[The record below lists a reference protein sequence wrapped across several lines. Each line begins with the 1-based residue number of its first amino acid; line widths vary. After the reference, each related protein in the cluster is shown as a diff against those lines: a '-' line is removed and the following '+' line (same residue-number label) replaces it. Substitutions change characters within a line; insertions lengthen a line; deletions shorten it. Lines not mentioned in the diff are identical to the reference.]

1 MRAPLIAIAA
11 MLLGAG
17 HVSGQA
23 ATAPPAASRPPAQT
37 ADVAAKAPAQA
48 PEAPAKKWEFSA
60 GGIFY
65 FLPAELETDDFLL
78 PTVTADR
85 GWLHLEARYNYEGIE
100 AGSAWFGV
108 NFGGGEK
115 VTWTLTPMIGG
126 VFGSTKGVA
135 PGYRGSLG
143 WRKVEL
149 YSEGEW
155 VFDAEDMASSFFY
168 NWSELTYAP
177 AEWFRFGVATQRTR
191 LYQTEHDIQ
200 RGLIVGFTWNW
211 LDLAGYLFN
220 PDDSKPVVLLSA
232 RVTF

>member
-1 MRAPLIAIAA
+1 MFAGL
-11 MLLGAG
+11 LLGAVG
-17 HVSGQA
+17 AAGQTGA
-23 ATAPPAASRPPAQT
+23 PAASVAT
-37 ADVAAKAPAQA
+37 ASRAVAAAPAQV
-48 PEAPAKKWEFSA
+48 APAESATPRMWEFSA
-60 GGIFY
+60 GAMVY
-65 FLPAELETDDFLL
+65 FLPASLETDDFVL

-85 GWLHLEARYNYEGIE
+85 GWLHLEARYNYEAIG

-108 NFGGGEK
+108 NFGGGRN
-115 VTWTLTPMIGG
+115 VTWTLTPMIGA
-126 VFGSTKGVA
+126 VFGSTDGVA
-135 PGYRGSLG
+135 PGYRGSLA
-143 WRKVEL
+143 WRRLEL
-149 YSEGEW
+149 SSEGEY
-155 VFDAEDMASSFFY
+155 VFDAANSEDSFFY

-220 PDDSKPVVLLSA
+220 PDDSKPVVLVSA